1 MQRGVAGGTP
11 GLAERERSS
20 HRPPFN
26 TSNGSSKCYLA
37 HQVGYMIISL
47 TGTSISF
54 LMVRMS

>member
-26 TSNGSSKCYLA
+26 TLGLFDSSGRVHDNQLDR
-37 HQVGYMIISL
+37 HINLLSH
-47 TGTSISF
+47 GTHV
-54 LMVRMS
+54 LKG